1 MPLLLLPC
9 RHRLT
14 SVLLALMLAS
24 PAGAATWYRVELL
37 IFTQGGAAAQQAERW
52 NPEPELA
59 YPERY
64 RFLVDPQQVAGLE
77 ATYPEAERVQQANG
91 VQVVTLPAPVTELPP
106 AQDIPTREPVI
117 DEDAAA
123 DPNTPAP
130 APEAPDEDA
139 LRLPE
144 PFVMRPA
151 AELAFRGKAAYMER
165 NGDYRVLWHRNW
177 LQPLE
182 EESRALPII
191 IDRSGDDASYPV
203 LQGSVEL
210 QLSRFLHV
218 TTNLWLNTDGSYL
231 PDYWRM
237 PAPPLAP
244 PSVIIEEVPVLE
256 ELPPLN
262 LARVPLAMPLP
273 GEEQTRADTS
283 GAENA
288 SGLEPDRETGAEPDV
303 DAAPEYPYRHAVLL
317 QQSRRMR
324 SDEVH
329 YLDHP
334 LLGVVIRL
342 TRLSEEEL
350 DQIARADAAA
360 ADAAA
365 ADAAAADA
373 AAADAAAAGAAAQ
386 AE

>member
-1 MPLLLLPC
+1 MPLLLPPC
-9 RHRLT
+9 HYRL
-14 SVLLALMLAS
+14 SSLVLALLLAS

-52 NPEPELA
+52 DPEPDLA

-64 RFLVDPQQVAGLE
+64 RFLVDPQQIARLE
-77 ATYPEAERVQQANG
+77 ASYPEAERVQQANG
-91 VQVVTLPAPVTELPP
+91 VQVVTLPTPVTELPP
-106 AQDIPTREPVI
+106 AEDIPAREPPT

-130 APEAPDEDA
+130 APEAPEEDA
-139 LRLPE
+139 LLLPE
-144 PFVMRPA
+144 PFILRPT

-177 LQPLE
+177 LQPLQE
-182 EESRALPII
+182 EGRALPII
-191 IDRSGDDASYPV
+191 IDRSGDDERYPA
-203 LQGSVEL
+203 LQGSIEL

-237 PAPPLAP
+237 PTPPLAP
-244 PSVIIEEVPVLE
+244 PSVIIEEAPVLE

-262 LARVPLAMPLP
+262 LARVPITLPLP
-273 GEEQTRADTS
+273 GEEPARADTS
-283 GAENA
+283 GTGNA
-288 SGLEPDRETGAEPDV
+288 SGVATDTGTEAEDAEEEA

-365 ADAAAADA
+365 AAAA
-373 AAADAAAAGAAAQ
+373 AAAQ